1 MKIKKNDKKKPNF
14 FIIGAPKCGTTALA
28 KYLGEHDQIFVS
40 TPKEPHYFATDFEN
54 YRNITTEKEYEDL
67 FLGVHN
73 EVAIGEASVFYL
85 YSKKALENIK
95 KYNPDSKIIL
105 MIRNPVE
112 MIPSLHSQVVYSGD
126 ENILNFN
133 EAWESCTYRKR
144 SEKITNNAR
153 DAQIL
158 FYDEIAKYAEQIV
171 RVKKYFDDDKIKV
184 IFFEEFSND
193 CQNVYEESL
202 RFLDV
207 AQDGRTEFPRI
218 NENKKLKSLK
228 LNTTIKR
235 IPSPVKS
242 VYNFIKSS
250 LKIEYGLSLT
260 KRLNE
265 FNTVI
270 EKRDPIDKHVKVSLI
285 NNYKNDILKL
295 EKMFNRDLS
304 DWMR

>member
-1 MKIKKNDKKKPNF
+1 MKINKHVKEKPNF

-28 KYLGEHDQIFVS
+28 KYLGEHDEIFVS

-67 FLGVHN
+67 FLGVCN

-85 YSKKALENIK
+85 YSKEALKNIQ
-95 KYNPDSKIIL
+95 KYNADSRIIL

-126 ENILNFN
+126 ENIQDFK
-133 EAWESCTYRKR
+133 EAWESCAYRKK
-144 SEKITNNAR
+144 SEKVTSNTR
-153 DAQIL
+153 DSQIL
-158 FYDEIAKYAEQIV
+158 LYDEIAKYSEQIS
-171 RVKKYFDDDKIKV
+171 RVKMYFDDDKIKV

-202 RFLDV
+202 KFLDV
-207 AQDGRTEFPRI
+207 AQDGRTDFPRI

-228 LNTTIKR
+228 LNTVIKR

-242 VYNFIKSS
+242 VYRFIKSS
-250 LKIEYGLSLT
+250 LKIERGLSLT
-260 KRLNE
+260 KKLNKL
-265 FNTVI
+265 NTVI
-270 EKRDPIDKHVKVSLI
+270 EKREPLNKDVKAALI
-285 NNYKNDILKL
+285 NNYKNDILTL
-295 EKMFNRDLS
+295 EKMFDKDLS